1 MQIGRRE
8 FLKYCAGSAT
18 ALGLDLT
25 VLGNLEK
32 AFAASGPAIL
42 WVNAANCTGCTVSL
56 ANRFSTTKPVDVA
69 DLLVN
74 VVNLTFHPNLMSAAG
89 DQAVAQIDAAVRNGG
104 YILAVDGGIP
114 TAFGGRTCFVWTDQ
128 NNHEVT
134 ALEAVQTLSRGAAY
148 LLSIGTCA
156 SFGGIPSGGPNT
168 TTIKSL
174 AAATG
179 RSTINIPGCPTH
191 PDWVVTVIA
200 QLLGGTVPALDSSM
214 RPSSLFSS
222 TVHSRCPRNDGDETS
237 SFGVDGACLRD
248 LGCKGPRTRSDCP
261 SRKWNSGVNWCIG
274 ANALC
279 LGCTENGFPDSFA
292 PFYQVSTAAAPPP
305 SGGGG
310 TTPPPSGGGTTRPPR
325 PRRRD

>member
-1 MQIGRRE
+1 
-8 FLKYCAGSAT
+8 
-18 ALGLDLT
+18 
-25 VLGNLEK
+25 
-32 AFAASGPAIL
+32 
-42 WVNAANCTGCTVSL
+42 
-56 ANRFSTTKPVDVA
+56 VDVA

-89 DQAVAQIDAAVRNGG
+89 DLAVAQIDNAVRTGG

-114 TAFGGRTCFVWTDQ
+114 TEFGGRTCTVWTDQ

-134 ALEAVQTLSRGAAY
+134 ALEAVQTLAPGAAY
-148 LLSIGTCA
+148 LLGIGTCA

-168 TTIKSL
+168 TQIKSL
-174 AAATG
+174 AGATG
-179 RSTINIPGCPTH
+179 RATINIPGCPTH
-191 PDWVVTVIA
+191 PDWVVGTIA
-200 QLLGGTVPALDSSM
+200 QLLAGTVPALDSSM

-292 PFYQVSTAAAPPP
+292 PFYQVSTAAAPP